1 MASTVIL
8 GATGFLGA
16 HVVAAA
22 HADALAR
29 AGDRKPGRVV
39 AVGRQTLFAPRFT
52 PRREAAE
59 WVSADLA
66 PPDQAAALL
75 EVEAPRRVI
84 LCAALSRVG
93 DCEQDPE
100 LARRLNVEL
109 PAEVAG
115 WCASNRA
122 RLVHVS
128 TDLVFGDRAPRRGGF
143 LESDPVGPVSVYG
156 QTKAEGE
163 EAVLSADPGA
173 VVARLPLLYGNS
185 GGRGLGASDSLLEAI
200 DRGEVPR
207 LFTDEWRTPLEV
219 SVAAE
224 ALVELSRLD
233 LKGRVHVAGPDR
245 VSRHELA
252 LEVLDAMGLSRE
264 EAQASLQATLREE
277 VETLGVR
284 PADVSLD
291 STHAAR
297 RLRTPLVGVRE
308 GVRRA
313 TS

>member
-39 AVGRQTLFAPRFT
+39 AVGREVQFAPRFT

-59 WVSADLA
+59 WVVADLA
-66 PPDQAAALL
+66 PPGEAAALL
-75 EVEAPRRVI
+75 DTEMPRRVI

-93 DCEQDPE
+93 ECEEDPDR
-100 LARRLNVEL
+100 ARRLNVEL
-109 PAEVAG
+109 PGEVAT
-115 WCASNRA
+115 WCAARKA

-128 TDLVFGDRAPRRGGF
+128 TDLVFGDRVPRVGGF
-143 LESDPVGPVSVYG
+143 LESDPVGPVCVYG

-163 EAVLSADPGA
+163 DAVLSADRGA

-200 DRGEVPR
+200 DRGEVPA

-224 ALVELSRLD
+224 VLVELSRSD
-233 LKGRVHVAGPDR
+233 LAGRLHVGGPDR
-245 VSRHELA
+245 VSRFELGLA
-252 LEVLDAMGLSRE
+252 VLDAMGLPRE
-264 EAQASLQATLREE
+264 EAEASLRPTLREE

-291 STHAAR
+291 STRAAR
-297 RLRTPLVGVRE
+297 LLRTRLVGVHA